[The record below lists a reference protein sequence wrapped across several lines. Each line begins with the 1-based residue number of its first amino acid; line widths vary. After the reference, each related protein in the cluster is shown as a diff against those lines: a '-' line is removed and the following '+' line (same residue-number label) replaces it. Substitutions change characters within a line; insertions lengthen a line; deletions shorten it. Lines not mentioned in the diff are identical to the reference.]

1 MSVCRVIVGAGDAD
15 GLGDPFPDPLDD
27 GLGDPSPDPL
37 DDGLAS
43 PEAWDASAEGGEAAV
58 LLVLLAETH
67 PTMVMIAM
75 RASGGAAIKKGVRRQ
90 KGFGP

>member
-15 GLGDPFPDPLDD
+15 ALGDPPDPL
-27 GLGDPSPDPL
+27 GE
-37 DDGLAS
+37 GLAG
-43 PEAWDASAEGGEAAV
+43 PEAWDASAEGDEAAG
-58 LLVLLAETH
+58 LLVLLLLLETH

-75 RASGGAAIKKGVRRQ
+75 RVTGGAAIKNGVRRQ